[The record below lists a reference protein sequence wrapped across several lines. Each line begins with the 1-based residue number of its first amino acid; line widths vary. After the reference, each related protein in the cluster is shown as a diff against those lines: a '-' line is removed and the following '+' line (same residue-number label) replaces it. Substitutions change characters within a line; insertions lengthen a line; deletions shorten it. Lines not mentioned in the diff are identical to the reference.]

1 MGLQGSLLTEH
12 PPFLMG
18 LQGSL
23 LTGHPPFLMGLQ
35 GSLLTEHP
43 VCKAADVPLI
53 SPWFQSIV
61 RTGAADG
68 NATAFSYEVFVIL
81 THTQQPIQQHIQL
94 TVLFWRLGGS

>member
-12 PPFLMG
+12 PPL
-18 LQGSL
+18 
-23 LTGHPPFLMGLQ
+23 LMGLQ

-53 SPWFQSIV
+53 SPGFRSTV

-68 NATAFSYEVFVIL
+68 NATAFS
-81 THTQQPIQQHIQL
+81 
-94 TVLFWRLGGS
+94 